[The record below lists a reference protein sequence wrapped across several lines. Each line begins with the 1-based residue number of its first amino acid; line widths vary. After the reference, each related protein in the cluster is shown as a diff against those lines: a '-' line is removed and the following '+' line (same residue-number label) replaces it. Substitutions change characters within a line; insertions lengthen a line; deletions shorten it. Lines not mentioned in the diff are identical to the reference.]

1 MTFLLIFVENS
12 YLDFM
17 VVNQFFTL
25 IVFKNNRKKT
35 LSYNLI
41 IFITLKFNSPFTNF
55 LIKKNTFLS
64 VSKTDH
70 SQEK

>member
-55 LIKKNTFLS
+55 LIKKKTFLS